1 MTYPAAGMIPSPE
14 RDWVAD
20 MATFFEPLVNL
31 PLIRKIRRN
40 HALEHATMHIL
51 GQRHPELT
59 IYARSQPSGLVVF
72 GDLPTED
79 IAKAVDEALRRL
91 RGGEEQLAI
100 HPNCGTNLVT
110 AGGLS
115 GLAAVAAM
123 WVQQIGR
130 KKRDWRQSVSSLPL
144 VILAATAAVL
154 VAQPLGQTLQLYVTT
169 DAEIGNLHVTGIKRR
184 NQGKLVF
191 HVVNTAT

>member
-1 MTYPAAGMIPSPE
+1 
-14 RDWVAD
+14 
-20 MATFFEPLVNL
+20 MATFLEQIVNL

-51 GQRHPELT
+51 GQWHPELT

-72 GDLPTED
+72 GDLPTEEVSR
-79 IAKAVDEALRRL
+79 AVDEALRRL

-115 GLAAVAAM
+115 GLAAVVAM
-123 WVQQIGR
+123 RVQQIGR
-130 KKRDWRQSVSSLPL
+130 EKRDLRQSVSSLPL
-144 VILAATAAVL
+144 VILAATAAL
-154 VAQPLGQTLQLYVTT
+154 LLAQPLGQTLQLYVTT
-169 DAEIGNLHVTGIKRR
+169 DAEVGNLHVTGINRR
-184 NQGKLVF
+184 AQGRLVF